1 MGYQAVFKRYELK
14 YMLTEAQVEL
24 LLAAM
29 APYMQKDRYGHA
41 TIRNIY
47 FDTPDDRLVRHS
59 IEKPVYKEKLRLR
72 SYGCPGED
80 TPVFAELKKKYKG
93 VVYKRRV
100 QLPEQ
105 QAMSWLCHGKEHPQK
120 SQITEEI
127 DYFCKFYQN
136 LGPKVF
142 LSYERDAYYSADTD
156 FRITL
161 DRNIY
166 SRNTDISLKGEIG
179 GTPLLQ
185 DKMVLMEL
193 KTPGGIPL
201 WMTRFLTEQGI
212 FKMSFSKYGT
222 AYRRKFFEQTKGE
235 RNYAGIDF

>member
-14 YMLTEAQVEL
+14 YMLTEGQAEL
-24 LLAAM
+24 LLGEM
-29 APYMQKDRYGHA
+29 APYMQKDRYGHT

-72 SYGCPGED
+72 SYGSPQED
-80 TPVFAELKKKYKG
+80 TPVFVELKKKYKG
-93 VVYKRRV
+93 IVYKRRV

-105 QAMSWLCHGKEHPQK
+105 QAMAWLCHGKEHPQK

-136 LGPKVF
+136 LQPKVF
-142 LSYERDAYYSADTD
+142 LSYERDAYYGADTD
-156 FRITL
+156 FRITF

-166 SRNTDISLKGEIG
+166 SRYTDISLKGEIG
-179 GTPLLQ
+179 GAPLLQ
-185 DKMVLMEL
+185 DEMVLMEL

-212 FKMSFSKYGT
+212 FKISFSKYGT
-222 AYRRKFFEQTKGE
+222 VYRRKFLKQTKGE